1 MKKNVTELVCVID
14 RSISMRRREKQ
25 VLCCYN
31 RLLEDYRAKE
41 EKCFVT
47 TCLFADKVNILCLQN
62 EISFVNP
69 LTRGVY
75 YVEGSTALFDA
86 VKTTFRH
93 VDECLEY
100 LKDEIKKQIHVY
112 LITDG
117 MDNGSVE
124 VIHKEFEALIQ
135 NKRETGWKIQI
146 IKPECGG

>member
-47 TCLFADKVNILCLQN
+47 TCLFADKVNILCLHN

-100 LKDEIKKQIHVY
+100 LNDEIKKQIHVY

-124 VIHKEFEALIQ
+124 VIHK
-135 NKRETGWKIQI
+135 
-146 IKPECGG
+146 